1 MVSFVNPKVHCI
13 HGHAHAHAHTRA
25 SSQRRIDRCTKI
37 SMFNENGNL
46 ATYVQIVWDF
56 RNKTITCTKFQNYIL
71 IFKQNIIE
79 SRMQCKK
86 NQLNW
91 VTMEKCY
98 APTPNKQQRS
108 KLSTT

>member
-46 ATYVQIVWDF
+46 ATYVQIV
-56 RNKTITCTKFQNYIL
+56 
-71 IFKQNIIE
+71 
-79 SRMQCKK
+79 
-86 NQLNW
+86 
-91 VTMEKCY
+91 
-98 APTPNKQQRS
+98 
-108 KLSTT
+108 